1 MEISKKLCV
10 SNNVLLIRNRKIG
23 QKFFSFEN
31 FEISKN
37 LTPFP
42 RIGKNLKN
50 SWKIPV
56 DFSWYKNWPKVFLVR
71 EFRRF
76 QEFYV
81 IFKNFEDSKNFMSF
95 SRISKVPRIWR
106 HFQELAKIWK
116 IPEKFLS
123 TSPDTK
129 IGQKFF
135 SFENFEGSKNFM
147 SFSRISKIPRIWR
160 HFQELVKLE
169 KFFDRSPVDLQVSW
183 YKVEQFFENFE
194 GCKNFQELFELFE
207 ILEKISR
214 LTSCRLMFSWY
225 KVEKLAKD
233 FFRKFRRF

>member
-31 FEISKN
+31 FESSKN
-37 LTPFP
+37 LTPFPRIGKNLKNSCRLLLIQKLAKSFFPSRISKVP

-81 IFKNFEDSKNFMSF
+81 IFKNFEDSKNLTPFLRIGKIGKILRSISCRLTSFLIQSRTIFRKFRRLQEF
-95 SRISKVPRIWR
+95 SRTFWTSWNS
-106 HFQELAKIWK
+106 WK
-116 IPEKFLS
+116 NFSINLLS
-123 TSPDTK
+123 TYVLLIRK
-129 IGQKFF
+129 IGQKFL
-135 SFENFEGSKNFM
+135 SFENFEISKNFQ
-147 SFSRISKIPRIWR
+147 SSWTNLLNYVPPIQSWNFE
-160 HFQELVKLE
+160 QE
-169 KFFDRSPVDLQVSW
+169 KFLRLSVSN
-183 YKVEQFFENFE
+183 V
-194 GCKNFQELFELFE
+194 
-207 ILEKISR
+207 S
-214 LTSCRLMFSWY
+214 
-225 KVEKLAKD
+225 
-233 FFRKFRRF
+233 